1 MKKKKIIILIIC
13 ISAFLAI
20 GGFMTNAI
28 NEKIQYN
35 YNITNDA
42 HRIRYRCD
50 GNSLEI
56 SYASDIDT
64 PSTNDIVLPIS
75 TKIYNLEP
83 THISNYYNIY
93 SKLGLSSSNI

>member
-20 GGFMTNAI
+20 GGFMTYAI
-28 NEKIQYN
+28 NVKIEYN
-35 YNITNDA
+35 YNLTVDA
-42 HRIRYRCD
+42 PRISSRCD

-64 PSTNDIVLPIS
+64 SSTIDIVV
-75 TKIYNLEP
+75 
-83 THISNYYNIY
+83 SNNSDYLQKARKHGHFTGYKN
-93 SKLGLSSSNI
+93 